1 MCNLSHK
8 VSLFLLFFEF
18 HLIYVLC
25 TYYSSRSEVWQLVPC
40 FLGFQVLSVLMTC
53 QTCPC
58 FLVHVQYSNLCFLV
72 LVSCHWIWAHVSQ
85 FSFPSLCYTVFVSLS
100 LFLGLCF
107 SILVR
112 RSGFFLQSLFP
123 GPCFMVFFF
132 FSVHISVIFSQFFSF
147 HSILVWPSTVRIQ

>member
-1 MCNLSHK
+1 
-8 VSLFLLFFEF
+8 
-18 HLIYVLC
+18 
-25 TYYSSRSEVWQLVPC
+25 
-40 FLGFQVLSVLMTC
+40 MTC

-112 RSGFFLQSLFP
+112 HSGIFYSLCFLVLISWFFFYLLCPHF
-123 GPCFMVFFF
+123 CYIFLVFFF
-132 FSVHISVIFSQFFSF
+132 SFNFSLAINCAHSVSIVGNLSVFCCCHSLTLCFCFFLHILF
-147 HSILVWPSTVRIQ
+147 

>member
-1 MCNLSHK
+1 
-8 VSLFLLFFEF
+8 
-18 HLIYVLC
+18 
-25 TYYSSRSEVWQLVPC
+25 
-40 FLGFQVLSVLMTC
+40 MTC

-85 FSFPSLCYTVFVSLS
+85 FSFPSLCYTVFVRLS

-123 GPCFMVFFF
+123 GPCFVFFFLLCPHFCYIFLVFFF
-132 FSVHISVIFSQFFSF
+132 FSNFSLAINCAHSVSIVGNLSVFCCCHSLTLCGFFCTYCS
-147 HSILVWPSTVRIQ
+147 SSSEV